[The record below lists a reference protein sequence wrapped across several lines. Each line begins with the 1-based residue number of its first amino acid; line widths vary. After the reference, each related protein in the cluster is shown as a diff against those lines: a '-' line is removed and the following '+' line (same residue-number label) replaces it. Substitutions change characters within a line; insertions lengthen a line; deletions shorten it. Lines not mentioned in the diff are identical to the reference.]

1 MNHIKNIS
9 LAVAVCVALAGAAC
23 GGSAEN
29 VNADTQD
36 IEVSQRDS
44 AIYKLGRVH
53 ARRMLERCTTTDL
66 LRNELLDVRARE
78 SLIKARMYPEAA
90 QAYIQGFRHAVCESG
105 DTLAQELFGESL

>member
-1 MNHIKNIS
+1 MKHIKNIS
-9 LAVAVCVALAGAAC
+9 LAAAVCVALAGASC
-23 GGSAEN
+23 GGGAEN

-78 SLIKARMYPEAA
+78 SLIKVRMHPEAA